1 MNTNG
6 REKIGKSV
14 YQTDNVF
21 DRNIESQQEIPRE
34 KIRESAIERIY
45 VQLLS
50 AANAALNKT
59 FEGLYFVI
67 IIGNYSLN
75 DVEVFWINISLL
87 YQGTFQH
94 QD

>member
-6 REKIGKSV
+6 REKIGKSG
-14 YQTDNVF
+14 YDTENVF
-21 DRNIESQQEIPRE
+21 DRSIESQQEIPRE

-59 FEGLYFVI
+59 F
-67 IIGNYSLN
+67 
-75 DVEVFWINISLL
+75 
-87 YQGTFQH
+87 
-94 QD
+94 